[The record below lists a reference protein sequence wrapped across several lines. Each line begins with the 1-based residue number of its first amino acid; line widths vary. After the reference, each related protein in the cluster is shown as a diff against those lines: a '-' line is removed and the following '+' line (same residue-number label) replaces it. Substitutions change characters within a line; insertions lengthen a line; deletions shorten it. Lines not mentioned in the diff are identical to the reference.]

1 MVLGPIPGREE
12 RVLAGMAYVIIR
24 SVKRKK
30 KTMAKSHFDG
40 GDIGLIVVGCVADP
54 VATYTIG

>member
-1 MVLGPIPGREE
+1 
-12 RVLAGMAYVIIR
+12 MAYVIIR

-30 KTMAKSHFDG
+30 KTMAKSHFGG